1 MKSSIPIRR
10 LRGPAFLI
18 LAGILAALDQWDI
31 LSFLKSWPLF
41 VILAGAF
48 LLAERAVTREAGPAP
63 GESQGSEGESGF
75 AGPRWGSS

>member
-10 LRGPAFLI
+10 LRGPAFL
-18 LAGILAALDQWDI
+18 
-31 LSFLKSWPLF
+31 
-41 VILAGAF
+41 ILAGAF